1 MYNKIKKILFRLEAE
16 RAHHV
21 ACFFIKL
28 LFLIPGVKHLVRKK
42 YLVED
47 PVELFGLN
55 FKNRV
60 GLAAG
65 FDKNATM
72 YKQLSNF
79 GFGFIEIG
87 TVTPLQ
93 QEGNPKSRLFRI
105 VSQNALINRMGF
117 NNDGVYDI
125 SPRLK
130 GKRNVI
136 IGGNIGRGKHTSNL
150 IAEVDYVTCFEELYD
165 YVDYFTINISSPNT
179 PNLRELHKKES
190 ITSLLKTLQR
200 YNELKPKRKPILVK
214 ISPDLTNEQLLD
226 IIDVVKKTKIDG
238 IVATNTTIVR
248 DGLESMKI
256 VEIGGLSG
264 KPLKRRS
271 LEVVKFLHK
280 KSNGEIPIIGV
291 GGIDTEQDAIDMINA
306 GASLVQV
313 WTGFVY
319 NGPSLVKNI
328 AQSLKKLNLSNN
340 N

>member
-1 MYNKIKKILFRLEAE
+1 MYNRIKKILFRLEAE

-21 ACFFIKL
+21 ACSLIKL

-47 PVELFGLN
+47 PVELFGLK

-93 QEGNPKSRLFRI
+93 QHGNPKSRLFRI

-130 GKRNVI
+130 GKRDII
-136 IGGNIGRGKHTSNL
+136 IGGNIGRGKNTSNL
-150 IAEVDYVTCFEELYD
+150 IAEVDYMTCFKELYD

-179 PNLRELHKKES
+179 PNLRDLHKKEN
-190 ITSLLKTLQR
+190 ITNILNILQN
-200 YNELKPKRKPILVK
+200 YNDLKPKRKPILVK
-214 ISPDLTNEQLLD
+214 ISPDLTNKQLLD

-238 IVATNTTIVR
+238 IVATNTTIVH
-248 DGLESMKI
+248 DGLESMKV
-256 VEIGGLSG
+256 VEVGGLSG

-271 LEVVKFLHK
+271 LEVVKFLHE

-328 AQSLKKLNLSNN
+328 AQSLKKSKLIK
-340 N
+340 